1 MIVKIEFVMADRER
15 DMVLEGIPA
24 SPGIVIGPCFLYQ
37 YRRMEPEPR
46 RISEKKVRTEIRNFR
61 KSIHNAKNYIRE
73 SYEKARL
80 QYGGEIPR
88 ILEIQ
93 LEILNDKVFLE
104 EIEHLIRKEKFNAAY
119 ATFLIFSSKKE
130 QLLRVSDNYMR
141 ERALDVANLKWLVL
155 ENLMGSRRPIVLP
168 RPAVVVADDL
178 SPADTVNLHQQ
189 KVLGI
194 ATNKGGINSHTVIIA
209 RALSVPAVV
218 GLERI
223 TDRVQ
228 TGHKL
233 VLDGSHGKVIVNP
246 TTKTIQEYQKRRN
259 LFLSLEEAL
268 IKESVKESRTR
279 DGKRIFILANI
290 EFENEMKQVKKV
302 GADGIGLFR
311 TEGIYINRH
320 MLPSEE
326 EQTRIYLK
334 VAQAMYPKPVTI
346 RTIDIGGDKIFPH
359 IFVGQEPN
367 PFLGYR
373 AIRFCLDHAD
383 CFISQLRAMLR
394 ANVKG
399 NVQVMIPMVSSLEEV
414 YQVRELFEKAKQD
427 LEREGIPYGKDTKL
441 GIMVEIPSVVTLAE
455 AFAREVDFFSI
466 GTNDLVQ
473 YTLAVDRS
481 NEHVAYL
488 YSHFHPAVLR
498 LIKETVEAAQTV
510 GIPVSMCG
518 EMAGDPVAVP
528 VLIAMGLD
536 TLSAAHVM
544 IPEMKKVVRQL
555 TLAECQAVYQE
566 IRPLKTTREIKKTL
580 ETFFSEKF
588 KDVFYG

>member
-1 MIVKIEFVMADRER
+1 MADPKK
-15 DMVLEGIPA
+15 DIVLEGIPA

-46 RISEKKVRTEIRNFR
+46 RIPDKHIKKELRNFR
-61 KSIHNAKNYIRE
+61 QSIENARNYIQE

-93 LEILNDKVFLE
+93 LEILNDRVFLD
-104 EIEHLIRKEKFNAAY
+104 EIEQLIQTEKFNAAY
-119 ATFLIFSSKKE
+119 ATFLVFSSKKE
-130 QLLRVSDNYMR
+130 QLLKVPDDYMR

-155 ENLMGSRRPIVLP
+155 ENLMGGRQPIVLNK
-168 RPAVVVADDL
+168 PAIVVADDL

-223 TDRVQ
+223 TDFVQ
-228 TGHKL
+228 PGHKL
-233 VLDGSHGKVIVNP
+233 VLDGSHGTVIVNP
-246 TTKTIQEYQKRRN
+246 SSKTVQKYQKRRN

-268 IKESVKESRTR
+268 IKESTKESRTR
-279 DGKRIFILANI
+279 DGRRIFILANI
-290 EFENEMKQVKKV
+290 EFENEIKQVKKV

-320 MLPSEE
+320 ILPSEE
-326 EQTRIYLK
+326 EQTQIYLK
-334 VAQAMYPKPVTI
+334 VAREMYPKPVTI

-414 YQVRELFEKAKQD
+414 YQVKELFEKAKAELRQ
-427 LEREGIPYGKDTKL
+427 EGIPFGENTPL
-441 GIMVEIPSVVTLAE
+441 GIMVEIPSVVTMADE
-455 AFAREVDFFSI
+455 FAREVDFFSI

-498 LIKETVEAAQTV
+498 LIKDAVDAARAAN
-510 GIPVSMCG
+510 IPVSMCG

-555 TLAECQAVYQE
+555 TVAECEAIYEE
-566 IRPLKTTREIKKTL
+566 IRHLKTTKEIKRTL

-588 KDVFYG
+588 KDVFFE